1 VNVQSTVAQ
10 LVARLM
16 RRRRHFV
23 LLLAVVSLA
32 AADDLSE
39 EPRIA
44 SRPAVAAD
52 PLSAILNMTMVAH
65 QAGEAAVGLSCG
77 AISAWLMRKVQGA
90 VLTLTI
96 MGSIA
101 TAAALHVK
109 WLNVEQVQVI
119 GLTILRFL
127 SGKLQ
132 QASRAADLDEDGEL
146 TAEDSRIFY
155 SRVAP
160 LIRRHAA
167 LSTGVVGGFAVVYG
181 AMR

>member
-1 VNVQSTVAQ
+1 VNVQST
-10 LVARLM
+10 VARLM

-32 AADDLSE
+32 AADELSE
-39 EPRIA
+39 EPRTA

-109 WLNVEQVQVI
+109 WLSVEQVQVI

-146 TAEDSRIFY
+146 TVEDSRIFY